1 MDDECPWN
9 EGCRGG
15 RERPTHQT
23 VKVGAARA
31 ALIAAVAASGLVIPA
46 AAGAIDFWPYQAYD
60 VGAWPAESV
69 AIADVSG
76 DGRRDVLVSTSG
88 DSTSGFE
95 LLVFVQQ
102 VDGSLLL
109 WDRQPTS
116 QPHSSSSDMGVAT
129 GDLNGDGRQDVVVAG
144 GAGAEVYIQ
153 SAGTLHAE
161 QVIAGTQGARQAEI
175 ADLDG
180 DGDRDVAIQAGQ
192 SGILVA
198 RRGGPWPFYTV
209 TTVAATYERE
219 IELGDVTGDGRVD
232 IVGVEGNFMRVY
244 PQLANGSFGEA
255 IVYVFTGPSGDGL
268 EVADVTGDGRKDAVV
283 AVSGNWPE
291 SAIDVFAQSSV
302 GSFEAPVA
310 YPSHD
315 LPSAVEALDMSGD
328 TRPDVVTVHHAWL
341 KVGYYWNL
349 FDRTLEPEQLFGI
362 PETDSWNAKG
372 LALGDVGGDGLPDIA
387 LTDSEEGLLVLR
399 QGATPPPPPPPPPA
413 PPPPPPPPGPPPPPP
428 GPPAPPPPPVPPPPA
443 PPPPEPPP
451 VVPPPPP
458 PPPPL
463 VQCLVPRVIGQS
475 LASASYMI
483 RRAGCSVG
491 RVRRVRSTRR
501 RGRIVTQ
508 SPRPGRIVPRR
519 TRVTLRVSRGR

>member
-1 MDDECPWN
+1 MP
-9 EGCRGG
+9 R
-15 RERPTHQT
+15 RPRAPDART
-23 VKVGAARA
+23 VRFGAAARA
-31 ALIAAVAASGLVIPA
+31 ALIATVAASGLVIPTA
-46 AAGAIDFWPYQAYD
+46 AIAIHFSPYQAYD
-60 VGAWPAESV
+60 VGTWPAESV

-76 DGRRDVLVSTSG
+76 DGRRDVLVSTTG
-88 DSTSGFE
+88 DSTSGWE

-102 VDGSLLL
+102 VDGRLVL
-109 WDRQPTS
+109 WDRQQTS
-116 QPHSSSSDMGVAT
+116 PPRSTSDMGVAT
-129 GDLNGDGRQDVVVAG
+129 GDLDGDGRQDVVVAG

-153 SAGTLHAE
+153 GGGTLHAE

-180 DGDRDVAIQAGQ
+180 DGDRDIAIQAGQ
-192 SGILVA
+192 SGVLVA
-198 RRGGPWPFYTV
+198 RSGGTWPFYTV
-209 TTVAATYERE
+209 TAVSAAYLRE
-219 IELGDVTGDGRVD
+219 IELGDVTGDARVD
-232 IVGVEGNFMRVY
+232 IVGVEGNFVRVY

-255 IVYVFTGPSGDGL
+255 IPYQFAGHSGDGL
-268 EVADVTGDGRKDAVV
+268 DVADVTGDGRKDAVISV
-283 AVSGNWPE
+283 AGNWPE
-291 SAIDVFAQSSV
+291 SAIDVFAQNSV

-341 KVGYYWNL
+341 EVGYYWNL

-372 LALGDVGGDGLPDIA
+372 LALGDVSGDGLPDIA

-399 QGATPPPPPPPPPA
+399 QAAAPPPPPPPPPLPP

-428 GPPAPPPPPVPPPPA
+428 GPPAPPPPPGPVPPAP

-451 VVPPPPP
+451 IAPPAPPPPP
-458 PPPPL
+458 
-463 VQCLVPRVIGQS
+463 VVKCRVPGVVGQS
-475 LASASYMI
+475 LAAASRMI
-483 RRAGCSVG
+483 RRAGCAVG

-501 RGRIVTQ
+501 RGRIVAQ
-508 SPRPGRIVPRR
+508 SPRVGRIVPRR
-519 TRVTLRVSRGR
+519 TRVTLRISRGR